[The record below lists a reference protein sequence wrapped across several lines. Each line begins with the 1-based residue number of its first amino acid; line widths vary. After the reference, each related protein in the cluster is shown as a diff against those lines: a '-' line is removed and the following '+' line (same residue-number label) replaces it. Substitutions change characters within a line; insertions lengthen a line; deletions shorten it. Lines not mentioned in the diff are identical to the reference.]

1 VLYPSRRVLLA
12 GLALSLF
19 KGSSLRAQDTAA
31 AHALVIGISYQGAR
45 PGLQLGN
52 TLNDAALIE
61 SQFQRLRFQSVQ
73 RIDDPS
79 AGGFQQSLDQFVAR
93 LNPHDVAL
101 IYVASHG
108 VQIAGQN
115 YLLLNDGMT
124 FVSLLTIVRVVRSA
138 TDVVVFLLDACRNNP
153 FEELPSASRGL
164 RATRVVS
171 TQTGLS
177 RAPQTSVSFVS
188 EHLVTAAAKLQR
200 LGAFELQGT
209 GIRIVFA
216 TDPNNVAADYVASG
230 DRNSPFANAIARRIM
245 ERRSLDDVI
254 SLTTGDVVRA
264 TGGTQSPWSQ
274 GSIGRPIYL
283 AGPPENKNPTALPRG
298 IPG

>member
-1 VLYPSRRVLLA
+1 MALSVLEGPSSLLA
-12 GLALSLF
+12 
-19 KGSSLRAQDTAA
+19 QDAGG
-31 AHALVIGISYQGAR
+31 AHGLVIGISYQGAPR
-45 PGLQLGN
+45 GLQLGN

-61 SQFQRLRFQSVQ
+61 SQFRRLRFQSVQ
-73 RIDDPS
+73 RVDDPG
-79 AGGFQQSLDQFVAR
+79 AAAFQQSLDQFVAR

-115 YLLLNDGMT
+115 YLLLNDGVT
-124 FVSLLTIVRVVRSA
+124 FVSLLTIIRVVRSA

-153 FEELPSASRGL
+153 FEQLPSSARGL
-164 RATRVVS
+164 GVTRMPSVQPGS
-171 TQTGLS
+171 ARSAQ
-177 RAPQTSVSFVS
+177 APISFVS
-188 EHLVTAAAKLQR
+188 DKLVTEAAKLQR

-209 GIRIVFA
+209 GIRIIFA
-216 TDPNNVAADYVASG
+216 TDPNNVAADYVVKG
-230 DRNSPFANAIARRIM
+230 DRNSPFATAMARRII

-254 SLTTGDVVRA
+254 SLATGDVVKA
-264 TGGTQSPWSQ
+264 TGGEQSPWSQ